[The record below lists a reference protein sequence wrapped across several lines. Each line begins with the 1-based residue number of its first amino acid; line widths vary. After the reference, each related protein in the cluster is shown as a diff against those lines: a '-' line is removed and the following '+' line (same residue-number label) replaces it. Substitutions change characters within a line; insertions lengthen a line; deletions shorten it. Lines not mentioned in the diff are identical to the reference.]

1 MRWKLLRRRLS
12 LSAPRVS
19 VRSSLPW
26 PLRWALVALMLG
38 FSAAIAMW
46 AYQFGKNISGVDDGA
61 DAVVTQSRLELD
73 QLRRE
78 RDSAVAVANTAES
91 LLKAERVAQERLAQQ
106 VRQLQ
111 AENLSL
117 QSDLALFERLVPAE
131 SDGRVKIRS
140 VQAEIGGPGR
150 LHYQVLAMQA
160 GKNPREFVGRIEV
173 TLIGTLDG
181 KPWNFVPLSSAGALR
196 MKQYARI
203 EAVAEY
209 PADAVLQT
217 VQIRV
222 LDDKGGVR
230 AQHTAKL

>member
-12 LSAPRVS
+12 LSAPRVA

-26 PLRWALVALMLG
+26 PLRWAVVALMLG

-46 AYQFGKNISGVDDGA
+46 AYEFGKSISGVDDGA
-61 DAVVTQSRLELD
+61 AASLAQLRQDMD

-78 RDSAVAVANTAES
+78 RDSAMAVANTAES
-91 LLKAERVAQERLAQQ
+91 LLKAERAAQERLAQQ

-117 QSDLALFERLVPAE
+117 QSDLALFERLVPAG
-131 SDGRVKIRS
+131 SSGAVQIRS

-150 LHYQVLAMQA
+150 LRYQVLAMQA

-173 TLIGTLDG
+173 TLIGTLGG
-181 KPWNFVPLSSAGALR
+181 KPWNFVPLSSSDTLR

-209 PADAVLQT
+209 PAEAVLKT

-222 LDDKGGVR
+222 LDSKGGVR
-230 AQHTAKL
+230 AQHTARL

>member
-26 PLRWALVALMLG
+26 PLRWALVALMVG

-46 AYQFGKNISGVDDGA
+46 AYEFGKSISGVEDGA
-61 DAVVTQSRLELD
+61 EAALAQSRDEIA

-106 VRQLQ
+106 LRQLQ

-117 QSDLALFERLVPAE
+117 QSDLALFERLVPAG
-131 SDGRVKIRS
+131 SGGRVKIRR

-181 KPWNFVPLSSAGALR
+181 KPWNFVPLSSSGTLR

>member
-46 AYQFGKNISGVDDGA
+46 AYQFGKSLSGVDDGA
-61 DAVVTQSRLELD
+61 QAAAAQSRLEAD

-78 RDSAVAVANTAES
+78 RDSALAVAHTAES
-91 LLKAERVAQERLAQQ
+91 LLKAERAAQERLAQQ

-111 AENLSL
+111 ADNLSL
-117 QSDLALFERLVPAE
+117 QSDLALFERLVPAGPG
-131 SDGRVKIRS
+131 GRVQIRS
-140 VQAEIGGPGR
+140 VRADVSAPGR
-150 LHYQVLAMQA
+150 LHYQLLAMQA

-173 TLIGTLDG
+173 TLVGTLDG
-181 KPWNFVPLSSAGALR
+181 KPWNFVPLSSSGALR

-203 EAVAEY
+203 EAMADY
-209 PADAVLQT
+209 PAEAVLKT

>member
-26 PLRWALVALMLG
+26 PLRWAMVALMLG
-38 FSAAIAMW
+38 FSAAIALW
-46 AYQFGKNISGVDDGA
+46 AYEFGKSISGVDDGA
-61 DAVVTQSRLELD
+61 RAEVVRLKDELER
-73 QLRRE
+73 LRRE
-78 RDSAVAVANTAES
+78 RDSAAAVANTADS
-91 LLKAERVAQERLAQQ
+91 LLKAEHAAQERLAQQ

-111 AENLSL
+111 AENLAL
-117 QSDLALFERLVPAE
+117 QSDLALFERLLPAG
-131 SDGRVKIRS
+131 SGGTVKIRS
-140 VQAEIGGPGR
+140 VQVEIGGPGR

-160 GKNPREFVGRIEV
+160 GKNPREFRGRLEL

-181 KPWNFVPLSSAGALR
+181 KPWSFVPVSAPDSLR

-209 PADAVLQT
+209 PAGAVLKT

-222 LDDKGGVR
+222 LDSKGAVR
-230 AQHTAKL
+230 AQHSAKL

>member
-46 AYQFGKNISGVDDGA
+46 AYEFGSRISGVDDGA
-61 DAVVTQSRLELD
+61 EVARLQVELE
-73 QLRRE
+73 RVSRE
-78 RDSAVAVANTAES
+78 RDSALAVANTADS
-91 LLKAERVAQERLAQQ
+91 LVKAEHAAQERLARQ

-111 AENLSL
+111 AENLTL
-117 QSDLALFERLVPAE
+117 QSDLALFERLLPAG
-131 SDGRVKIRS
+131 SGGSVKIRG
-140 VQAEIGGPGR
+140 VQVDVEGPGR

-160 GKNPREFVGRIEV
+160 GKNPREFRGRLEL

-181 KPWNFVPLSSAGALR
+181 KPWDFVPDSAPDSLR
-196 MKQYARI
+196 MKQYARM
-203 EAVAEY
+203 EAVVEY
-209 PADAVLQT
+209 PAQVVLKT

-222 LDDKGGVR
+222 LDTKGGVR
-230 AQHTAKL
+230 AQHSARL

>member
-12 LSAPRVS
+12 LSAPRVA

-26 PLRWALVALMLG
+26 PLRWAVVALMLG

-46 AYQFGKNISGVDDGA
+46 AYEFGKSISGVDDGA
-61 DAVVTQSRLELD
+61 AASLAQLRQDMD

-78 RDSAVAVANTAES
+78 RDSATAVANTAES
-91 LLKAERVAQERLAQQ
+91 LLKAERAAQERLAQQ

-117 QSDLALFERLVPAE
+117 QSDLALFERLVPAG
-131 SDGRVKIRS
+131 SSGAVQIRS

-150 LHYQVLAMQA
+150 LRYQVLAMQA

-173 TLIGTLDG
+173 TLIGTLGG
-181 KPWNFVPLSSAGALR
+181 KPWNFVPLSSSDTLR

-209 PADAVLQT
+209 PAEAVLKT

-222 LDDKGGVR
+222 LDSKGGVR
-230 AQHTAKL
+230 AQHTARL